1 MIYSIICYQRI
12 YQKAFLNWLCKYLS
26 FLNIFFSIDF
36 ARWKSVEL
44 PHSTLLISRF
54 INFTLFVVLFIIF
67 VKYFQFWQ
75 AKKKFEQNPVKMSVE
90 WVIKYL
96 ILLPDYLDVTSI
108 ILTSLGFFLLE
119 SGINWYAKSNFRTN
133 LLQEEW

>member
-108 ILTSLGFFLLE
+108 ILTSLDFFLLE